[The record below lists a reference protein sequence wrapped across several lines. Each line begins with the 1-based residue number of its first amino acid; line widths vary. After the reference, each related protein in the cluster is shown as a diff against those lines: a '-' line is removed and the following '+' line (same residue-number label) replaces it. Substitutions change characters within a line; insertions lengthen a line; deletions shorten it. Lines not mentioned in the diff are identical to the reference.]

1 MEVGAVC
8 RSMRGN
14 ADVDEAARTLSF
26 EEVLRLIDTAEDE
39 TRRFLEESPDPSL
52 ATYSCTRFI

>member
-1 MEVGAVC
+1 MC